1 MLVQVWLCAGRPP
14 PHSASS
20 TVEPSLRW
28 HHTVRVCTP
37 TEHAPALQPPKLDVR
52 HVYVG
57 VVQAF
62 VVASQVP
69 LWQSLPVAHPS
80 PATHRG
86 HVPPPQSTP
95 VSGAVRTPSSH
106 VGGMHEPFTHTLPAL
121 QAVSAVQPAAHPSS
135 SAHTYAPQLVVAPC
149 TQAPSPSQCGA
160 GIACPSSHADTPH
173 VTSSPT
179 GAQVPRCAGRSHR
192 THAPSHAVS
201 QHTPL
206 AQVPLSHAAPS
217 AQLAPSG
224 NGGGASM
231 LASSASTA
239 ASRDDSTSPH
249 AATTTSTATE
259 NE

>member
-1 MLVQVWLCAGRPP
+1 
-14 PHSASS
+14 
-20 TVEPSLRW
+20 
-28 HHTVRVCTP
+28 
-37 TEHAPALQPPKLDVR
+37 
-52 HVYVG
+52 VYVG